1 MRMLPLSS
9 DVGLIAK
16 PPGMAL
22 RQSPVMRRDLAGS
35 CFSMLLEPRLGATG
49 LQIRDDRTE
58 TDPGP
63 DLTSRLRDC
72 TAWRRGPTGKESN
85 ATHCP
90 SY

>member
-1 MRMLPLSS
+1 
-9 DVGLIAK
+9 
-16 PPGMAL
+16 
-22 RQSPVMRRDLAGS
+22 
-35 CFSMLLEPRLGATG
+35 MLLEPRLGATG